1 MCLMKQGSAQIMMVR
16 PKHFGF
22 DQTTASSNSFQN
34 EEGAGAIDEISRK
47 AIVEFDQAVSKLRSQ
62 GVNVHVIED
71 TDSPIK
77 PNAVFPNNWVSF
89 HKDKVLLYPM
99 LAENRRWERR
109 PEVLE
114 QLEDKGV
121 PIGKVIDLS
130 RFEADGKF
138 LESTGSMVLDYV
150 NELAYACLS
159 SRTDIDVIEEFCKV
173 TGFDAFTF
181 DAFDRGGLS
190 VYHTNVIMCIG
201 TGYTVICLESIPEE
215 QQNTVVEALET
226 TGHEIIPISMDQMYA
241 FAGNMLEV
249 LDSDGNS
256 ILVMSSTALNSLS
269 ESQIATIEGYSKIL
283 SVEIP
288 TIEKYGGG
296 SVRCMMCRVG

>member
-1 MCLMKQGSAQIMMVR
+1 MAIQATKEIMMVR

-22 DQTTASSNSFQN
+22 DQTTAASNSFQN
-34 EEGAGAIDEISRK
+34 EEGAEATQEISK
-47 AIVEFDQAVSKLRSQ
+47 LAITEFDAAVLKLRAA
-62 GVNVHVIED
+62 GIMVHVIED

-89 HKDKVLLYPM
+89 HEDKVLLYPM

-109 PEVLE
+109 PEVLD
-114 QLEDKGV
+114 QLKAAGV
-121 PIGKVIDLS
+121 AIGDVIDLS
-130 RFEADGKF
+130 EFERGEKY
-138 LESTGSMVLDYV
+138 LESTGSMVLDYE

-159 SRTDIDVIEEFCKV
+159 SRTDIDVMETFCDKA
-173 TGFDAFTF
+173 GFDAFTF
-181 DAFDRGGLS
+181 DSFDKEGLE
-190 VYHTNVIMCIG
+190 VYHTNVLMCIAAK
-201 TGYTVICLESIPEE
+201 YAVICMESIPDE
-215 QQNTVVEALET
+215 QQDTLIEALEK
-226 TGHEIIPISMDQMYA
+226 TGHEIIPITMDQMYA

-249 LDSDGNS
+249 LDGEGNS
-256 ILVMSSTALNSLS
+256 TLVMSTTALESLT
-269 ESQIATIEGYSKIL
+269 EAQQTKIGQYSKIL

>member
-1 MCLMKQGSAQIMMVR
+1 MAIQATKEIMMVR

-22 DQTTASSNSFQN
+22 DQTTAASNSFQS
-34 EEGAGAIDEISRK
+34 EEGAEATQEISK
-47 AIVEFDQAVSKLRSQ
+47 QGIAEFDAAVIKLRDS
-62 GVNVHVIED
+62 GITVHVIED
-71 TDSPIK
+71 TGSPVK

-89 HKDKVLLYPM
+89 HEDKVLLYPM

-109 PEVLE
+109 LEVLD
-114 QLEDKGV
+114 QLKAAGV
-121 PIGKVIDLS
+121 AIGDVIDLS
-130 RFEADGKF
+130 EFEKEEKY
-138 LESTGSMVLDYV
+138 LESTGSMVLDYE

-159 SRTDIDVIEEFCKV
+159 SRTDIDVMERFCDK

-181 DAFDRGGLS
+181 DSLDKEGTA
-190 VYHTNVIMCIG
+190 VYHTNVLMCIAAK
-201 TGYTVICLESIPEE
+201 YAVICMESIPEE
-215 QQNTVVEALET
+215 QLDTLIEALEK
-226 TGHEIIPISMDQMYA
+226 TGHEIIPITMDQMYA

-249 LDSDGNS
+249 LDAEGNS
-256 ILVMSSTALNSLS
+256 ILVMSSTALESLT
-269 ESQIATIEGYSKIL
+269 EAQQTKIGQYSKIL

>member
-1 MCLMKQGSAQIMMVR
+1 MAIQGTKEIMMVR

-22 DQTTASSNSFQN
+22 DQTTAASNSFQN
-34 EEGAGAIDEISRK
+34 EEGAEATHEISK
-47 AIVEFDQAVSKLRSQ
+47 LAIIEFNAAVNKLREA
-62 GVNVHVIED
+62 GIIVHVIED
-71 TDSPIK
+71 TDGPVK

-89 HKDKVLLYPM
+89 HEDKVLLYPM

-109 PEVLE
+109 PDVLD
-114 QLEDKGV
+114 QLRGTGIA
-121 PIGKVIDLS
+121 IGDVIDLS
-130 RFEADGKF
+130 EFEKEEKY
-138 LESTGSMVLDYV
+138 LESTGSMVLDYE

-159 SRTDIDVIEEFCKV
+159 SRTDMEVMEKFCDT

-181 DAFDRGGLS
+181 DSFDKEGAS
-190 VYHTNVIMCIG
+190 VYHTNVLMCIAAK
-201 TGYTVICLESIPEE
+201 YVVICMESIPE
-215 QQNTVVEALET
+215 QQQDTLIEALEK
-226 TGHEIIPISMDQMYA
+226 TGHEIIPLSMDQMYA

-249 LDSDGNS
+249 IDNDGNS
-256 ILVMSSTALNSLS
+256 ILVMSDTALKSLDQDQKDRIS
-269 ESQIATIEGYSKIL
+269 RYSTIL

>member
-1 MCLMKQGSAQIMMVR
+1 MMVR

-22 DQTTASSNSFQN
+22 DQTTAASNSFQS
-34 EEGAGAIDEISRK
+34 EEGAEATQEISK
-47 AIVEFDQAVSKLRSQ
+47 QAITEFDATVIKLRAS
-62 GVNVHVIED
+62 GITVHVIED
-71 TDSPIK
+71 TDTPVK

-109 PEVLE
+109 PDVLD
-114 QLEDKGV
+114 QLKAAGV
-121 PIGKVIDLS
+121 AIGDIIDLS
-130 RFEADGKF
+130 EFEKEEKY
-138 LESTGSMVLDYV
+138 LESTGSMVLDYE

-159 SRTDIDVIEEFCKV
+159 SRTDMDVMERFCDK

-181 DAFDRGGLS
+181 DSFDKEGTP
-190 VYHTNVIMCIG
+190 VYHTNVLMCIAAK
-201 TGYTVICLESIPEE
+201 YVVICMESIPEE
-215 QQNTVVEALET
+215 QQDTLIEALEK
-226 TGHEIIPISMDQMYA
+226 TGHEIIPLSMDQMYA

-249 LDSDGNS
+249 IDGDGNS
-256 ILVMSSTALNSLS
+256 TLVMSDSALKSLDEDQKS
-269 ESQIATIEGYSKIL
+269 RISQYSNIL

>member
-1 MCLMKQGSAQIMMVR
+1 MVR

-34 EEGAGAIDEISRK
+34 EDGADAVDEISHK
-47 AIVEFDQAVSKLRSQ
+47 AIAEFDTAVSELRSN
-62 GVNVHVIED
+62 GIKVHVIED
-71 TDSPIK
+71 TDNPVK

-89 HKDKVLLYPM
+89 HGDKTLLYPM

-109 PEVLE
+109 SEVLK
-114 QLEDKGV
+114 QLEHEGV
-121 PIGKVIDLS
+121 AIGEVIDLS
-130 RFEADGKF
+130 RFETEEKF
-138 LESTGSMVLDYV
+138 LESTGSMVLDYEH
-150 NELAYACLS
+150 ELAYACLS

-181 DAFDRGGLS
+181 DAFDKEGLS

-201 TGYTVICLESIPEE
+201 EKYAVICLDSIPEE
-215 QQNTVVEALET
+215 EQDTVVEALET
-226 TGHEIIPISMDQMYA
+226 TGHEIIPLSMDQMYA

-249 LDSDGNS
+249 LDGEGNS
-256 ILVMSSTALNSLS
+256 VLVMSSTAFNSLS
-269 ESQIATIEGYSKIL
+269 EDQKDTIQRYSKIL
-283 SVEIP
+283 SVDIP

-296 SVRCMMCRVG
+296 SVRCMMCRVS

>member
-1 MCLMKQGSAQIMMVR
+1 MIKQASQQIMMVR

-34 EEGAGAIDEISRK
+34 EDGASAIDEISQK
-47 AIVEFDQAVSKLRSQ
+47 AIAEFDSAVSTLRNN

-71 TDSPIK
+71 TDVPVK

-89 HKDKVLLYPM
+89 HGDKVLLYPM

-109 PEVLE
+109 SEVLE
-114 QLEDKGV
+114 QLAHNGV
-121 PIGKVIDLS
+121 SVGEVIDLS
-130 RFEADGKF
+130 GFESENKF

-181 DAFDRGGLS
+181 DSFDKEGLS

-201 TGYTVICLESIPEE
+201 SKYAVICLESIPEE
-215 QQNTVVEALET
+215 QQSTVVEALET
-226 TGHEIIPISMDQMYA
+226 TGHEIIPLSMDQMYA

-249 LDSDGNS
+249 LNSEGDS
-256 ILVMSSTALNSLS
+256 ILVMSSTAFKSLS
-269 ESQIATIEGYSKIL
+269 EEQIETIEGYSKIL
-283 SVEIP
+283 SVDIP

-296 SVRCMMCRVG
+296 SVRCMMCRVA